1 MGVLEN
7 ISASL
12 GGTEARMSRKYF
24 VPGQFWLKI
33 NQVKTGR
40 AGVTELNPEGDYDF
54 FAAEFEVVHSTTQE
68 RPSGTFVNW
77 MISMK
82 HSKLEK
88 MYARDIKNFLLTAYT
103 SKFKG
108 ETPNAEEIDGNLMQA
123 TVGEDQPLA
132 GSLIKGVASVVP
144 TKAGGEFT
152 SLTWVYWDGTM
163 PSFTTATLPPPEMD
177 DGLAAVPF

>member
-12 GGTEARMSRKYF
+12 GETEARMSRKYF

-40 AGVTELNPEGDYDF
+40 AGVTELNPDGDYDF
-54 FAAEFEVVHSTTQE
+54 FAAEFEVVHSTTPE
-68 RPSGTFVNW
+68 RPSGSFVNW

-82 HSKLEK
+82 HSKLER
-88 MYARDIKNFLLTAYT
+88 MYARDIKNFLVTAYT
-103 SKFKG
+103 SKMG
-108 ETPNAEEIDGNLMQA
+108 GQTPPTEEINGDVMKA
-123 TVGEDQPLA
+123 TIGEEQPLA
-132 GSLIKGVASVVP
+132 GHLIKGVASTVP

-152 SLTWVYWDGTM
+152 NLSWVYWDGSM
-163 PSFTTATLPPPEMD
+163 PSFTTATVPPPAMD